1 MTTGYFRHW
10 NSDFKSG
17 KGVKWGIVSQTACR
31 GWNVCVST
39 RTKEKMYMCVCVS
52 LYLCGSEHTWQNMF
66 LIMKWILHHKL
77 HMQMHNYVRVD
88 FVINW
93 LSWKPDTHNKPLSTT
108 PAHMTDV
115 YTVCLGVL
123 FLHPHNIT
131 MVLYIMSMQINIYI
145 YKCNCSWFFHLSIC
159 CVRKH
164 SSEQTLQSGA
174 DEIK

>member
-1 MTTGYFRHW
+1 
-10 NSDFKSG
+10 
-17 KGVKWGIVSQTACR
+17 
-31 GWNVCVST
+31 
-39 RTKEKMYMCVCVS
+39 
-52 LYLCGSEHTWQNMF
+52 
-66 LIMKWILHHKL
+66 
-77 HMQMHNYVRVD
+77 MQMHNYVRVD

-145 YKCNCSWFFHLSIC
+145 YIYKNVIVVGSFIFLFVVFANTVVNKHCSPVLMRLNSFLLHPI
-159 CVRKH
+159 
-164 SSEQTLQSGA
+164 
-174 DEIK
+174 